1 MIAANVMTFGAASIR
16 PDAPIEEAAHL
27 MLQHRISGLPVID
40 ERGELVGMVTEGD
53 LLRRQEGGTGQDR
66 PRWLE
71 LVLGSGKSGGPPHL
85 AHLATVADI
94 MSRPAVSVSE
104 NTPVHQIVETMQR
117 LGIKRVPVVSD
128 GKVIGIVSRADLLR
142 GLARQAEDMPSASA
156 EDRSLRQRVL
166 DAMAKEPRT
175 AWTSVNVTVKDG
187 RVELRGATTDANL
200 RTRLVAAARGVP
212 GVTSLDDHMV
222 VVGAASGRI

>member
-16 PDAPIEEAAHL
+16 PEASIEEAARL

-40 ERGELVGMVTEGD
+40 ERGALVGMVTEGD

-71 LVLGSGKSGGPPHL
+71 LVLGSGKSGERPRL

-104 NTPVHQIVETMQR
+104 STPVHQIVETMQR

-156 EDRSLRQRVL
+156 EDRSLRQHVL
-166 DAMAKEPRT
+166 DTLEKEPKT
-175 AWTSVNVTVKDG
+175 AWTSVNVTVRDG
-187 RVELRGATTDANL
+187 RVELRGATTDADL
-200 RTRLVAAARGVP
+200 RARLVAAAQGVP
-212 GVTSLDDHMV
+212 GVTGLDDHMV

>member
-16 PDAPIEEAAHL
+16 PDAPTEEAAHL
-27 MLQHRISGLPVID
+27 MLRHRISGLPVID
-40 ERGELVGMVTEGD
+40 KRSELVGMVTEGD
-53 LLRRQEGGTGQDR
+53 LLRRQEGGTGQNR

-71 LVLGSGKSGGPPHL
+71 LVLGSDKSGERPRL
-85 AHLATVADI
+85 AHLATVTDV
-94 MSRPAVSVSE
+94 MSRPAVSVNE

-117 LGIKRVPVVSD
+117 LAIKRVPVVSE

-142 GLARQAEDMPSASA
+142 GLARRAEDMPSASA

-166 DAMAKEPRT
+166 DTLGKEPKT
-175 AWTSVNVTVKDG
+175 AWTSVNVTVRDG

-212 GVTSLDDHMV
+212 GVTSLEDRMV
-222 VVGAASGRI
+222 LVGAASGRI